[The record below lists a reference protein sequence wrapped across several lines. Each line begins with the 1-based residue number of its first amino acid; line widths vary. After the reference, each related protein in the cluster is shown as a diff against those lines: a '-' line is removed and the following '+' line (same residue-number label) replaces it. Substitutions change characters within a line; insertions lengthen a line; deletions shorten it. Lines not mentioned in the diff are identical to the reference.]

1 MKRKV
6 LIAEDEP
13 VSRRMLEAFLS
24 RWGYEAIVARNG
36 AEAWDSLS
44 SVDSPRLALL
54 DWMMP
59 ELNGIDVCRKVRQL
73 SDRPYVYIL
82 LLTAKSLKQ
91 DLLEAFDAGADDF
104 LTKPFDA
111 AELHGRLLVGDRIV
125 TLQDSLIAAREAL
138 RFQATHD
145 PLTGLLNRGAILV
158 ALSRE
163 LDRSGR
169 QGHSVG
175 VILADIDHFKLVNDT
190 YGHAA
195 GDAVL
200 QEVGRRMSASLRSYD
215 SVGRYGGEEFLI
227 IVPSSDAQG
236 ALRSAERMRASLQ
249 AQPVHTPDGEVAV
262 NGSFGVIVAG
272 GPGRLYDQ
280 SALLHAADAALY
292 RAKDNGRNRVELAA
306 PPDPSPAPALDS
318 SLPSEPVLPSPRKP

>member
-24 RWGYEAIVARNG
+24 RWGYEPVVTRNG
-36 AEAWDSLS
+36 AQAWDSLAA
-44 SVDSPRLALL
+44 VDSPRLALL

-59 ELNGIDVCRKVRQL
+59 ELNGIDLCRKVRQL
-73 SDRPYVYIL
+73 PDRPYVYIL

-91 DLLEAFDAGADDF
+91 DLLEAFEAGADDF

-111 AELHGRLLVGDRIV
+111 EELHGRLLVGDRIV

-145 PLTGLLNRGAILV
+145 PLTGLLNRGAIL
-158 ALSRE
+158 ATLGRE
-163 LDRSGR
+163 LDRSSR
-169 QGHSVG
+169 QGHAVG

-195 GDAVL
+195 GDIVL

-236 ALRSAERMRASLQ
+236 TLRSAERMRANLQ
-249 AQPVHTPDGEVAV
+249 AQPIKTPDGDVPV
-262 NGSFGVIVAG
+262 SGSFGVIAAG
-272 GPGRLYDQ
+272 GPGGLFDQ

-292 RAKDNGRNRVELAA
+292 RAKDNGRNRVELA
-306 PPDPSPAPALDS
+306 SPVVPAGDT
-318 SLPSEPVLPSPRKP
+318 SLPSEPALRGPGKT

>member
-24 RWGYEAIVARNG
+24 RWGYEAVVTRNG
-36 AEAWDSLS
+36 AQAWDFLAAA
-44 SVDSPRLALL
+44 DAPRLALL

-59 ELNGIDVCRKVRQL
+59 ELNGIDLCRKVRQL
-73 SDRPYVYIL
+73 RDHLYVYIL

-91 DLLEAFDAGADDF
+91 DLLEAFEAGADDF

-111 AELHGRLLVGDRIV
+111 EELHGRLLVGDRIV

-158 ALSRE
+158 TLSRE
-163 LDRSGR
+163 LDRSRR

-175 VILADIDHFKLVNDT
+175 VILADIDHFKAVNDT

-200 QEVGRRMSASLRSYD
+200 QEAGRRMSASLRSYD

-227 IVPSSDAQG
+227 VVPSSDALG
-236 ALRSAERMRASLQ
+236 ALRSAERMRTSLQ
-249 AQPVHTPDGEVAV
+249 AQPVKTPDGDVAV
-262 NGSFGVIVAG
+262 SGSFGVVVAG
-272 GPGRLYDQ
+272 GPRGLLDQ
-280 SALLHAADAALY
+280 SVLLHAADDALY

-306 PPDPSPAPALDS
+306 PADPAHET
-318 SLPSEPVLPSPRKP
+318 SLPSEPVLRSPGKP

>member
-13 VSRRMLEAFLS
+13 VSRRVLEAFLS
-24 RWGYEAIVARNG
+24 KWGYEAVVARNG
-36 AEAWDSLS
+36 AEAWDFLAA
-44 SVDSPRLALL
+44 VDAPRLALL

-73 SDRPYVYIL
+73 PDRRYVYIL

-91 DLLEAFDAGADDF
+91 DLLEAFEAGADDY

-111 AELHGRLLVGDRIV
+111 EELHGRLLVGDRIV
-125 TLQDSLIAAREAL
+125 TLQDKLIAAREAL

-145 PLTGLLNRGAILV
+145 PLTGLWNRAAIL
-158 ALSRE
+158 ATLHRE
-163 LDRSGR
+163 LDRSNR
-169 QGHSVG
+169 QGLSVG
-175 VILADIDHFKLVNDT
+175 VILADIDHFKVVNDT

-195 GDAVL
+195 GDVVL

-215 SVGRYGGEEFLI
+215 SVGRYGGEEFLV
-227 IVPSSDAQG
+227 IVPSSDVLG
-236 ALRSAERMRASLQ
+236 TLRSAERIRTNLQ
-249 AQPVHTPDGEVAV
+249 AQPINTPDGELAV
-262 NGSFGVIVAG
+262 SGSFGVASGG
-272 GPGRLYDQ
+272 GPGRLLEGT
-280 SALLHAADAALY
+280 ALLRAADDALY

-306 PPDPSPAPALDS
+306 AAGLVRGAP
-318 SLPSEPVLPSPRKP
+318 LPSEPVLPTPGKP